1 MSKSFKKFVS
11 IITLSCL
18 PIIASA
24 QTAIV
29 AVTSPVTVGSGGTLA
44 NVINLIIYYLNL
56 ALVLLMAAA
65 VVIFVFYVIKYFIVS
80 TDNRGEAGKY
90 VMYSVIGFF
99 VILTFWGLVNILQN
113 TFGLQ
118 SYNQSQT
125 WTSFQSIFPR

>member
-1 MSKSFKKFVS
+1 MLKSLKQFIS
-11 IITLSCL
+11 IVALSCL
-18 PIIASA
+18 PVIASA
-24 QTAIV
+24 QTIV
-29 AVTSPVTVGSGGTLA
+29 AVTEPVPVGPNGTLA
-44 NVINLIIYYLNL
+44 SVIKMVISYLNL

-118 SYNQSQT
+118 SYNQPQT
-125 WTSFQSIFPR
+125 WTSFQNIFPK